1 MKKILSLLL
10 VCIFLLTACV
20 GLVSCGD
27 GNTDDPTV
35 TTDPNGEN
43 PDNGGD
49 EVSNF
54 PLPDD
59 LLEGHT
65 PTDTKYFKFKVVD
78 EEKGTAKISG
88 FYTDIPADVVLPI
101 EVEMNGKK
109 YKITE
114 LGDSALAQAAVETVY
129 IPYSVTKMG
138 KYVFSGCPNLTSV
151 SIPTTIT
158 KINDGTFANC
168 TDLAT
173 VDFIPAS
180 VTSIGE
186 RAFEG
191 CKANSI
197 TIPDSVKK
205 IGAYA
210 FLDCAYIDTV
220 TIPANITEITDDCF
234 NGCQYLNNVVLP
246 DTVKSIGKNAFKG
259 CKRMTNFTMGNGV
272 EIIGDSA
279 FADCSNMTKFALTD
293 SVKSIGTLVFDGCR
307 KIKDFRMSANAE
319 LTIAEKMFGADTSK
333 YKLANIY
340 CAPGSAAETWCKDN
354 GLGDKVKDLATYA
367 G

>member
-54 PLPDD
+54 PVPDD

-65 PTDTKYFKFKVVD
+65 PTDTKYFKFKVD
-78 EEKGTAKISG
+78 KEKGTAKLSG
-88 FYTDIPADVVLPI
+88 FYTDIPKDVVIPI
-101 EVEMNGKK
+101 EVEVDGAK
-109 YKITE
+109 YKVTE

-129 IPYSVTKMG
+129 IPYSITKLG
-138 KYVFSGCPNLTSV
+138 KYVFSGCPDLKSV

-158 KINDGTFANC
+158 KINDGMFANC
-168 TDLAT
+168 TALVT
-173 VDFIPAS
+173 IDFIPES
-180 VTSIGE
+180 VTAIGE

-191 CKANSI
+191 CKATSVI
-197 TIPDSVKK
+197 IPDSVKK
-205 IGAYA
+205 IGAFA
-210 FLDCAYIDTV
+210 FVDCAYIDTV
-220 TIPANITEITDDCF
+220 TMPANLTEIPNDCF

-272 EIIGDSA
+272 ETVGDSA
-279 FADCSNMTKFALTD
+279 FADCTNMTKFAFTD
-293 SVKSIGTLVFDGCR
+293 SVKSIGTLVFDGDR
-307 KIKDFRMSANAE
+307 KLDKVRFPANAE
-319 LTIAEKMFGADTSK
+319 LVIADNMFAADTSK
-333 YKLANIY
+333 FKLKNLY
-340 CAPGSAAETWCKDN
+340 CAPGSAAETWLQNN
-354 GLGDKVKDLATYA
+354 GYGDRVKDLATYE